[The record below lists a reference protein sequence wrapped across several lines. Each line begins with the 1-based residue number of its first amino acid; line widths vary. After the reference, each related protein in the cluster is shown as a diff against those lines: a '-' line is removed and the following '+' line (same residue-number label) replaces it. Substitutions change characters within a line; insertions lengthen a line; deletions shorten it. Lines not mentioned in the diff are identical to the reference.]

1 MGKTATTKR
10 RRLMAKR
17 TDSQQKRR
25 QRVLT
30 LKVAGQIRPGRIAI
44 PDLLLICQHVQS
56 AINRQAEALEGSPQT
71 LRPGP
76 AREKVRVECTL
87 ELASVRPGSP
97 TTTLGFELAKPQ
109 QALPIVRAFGEDVLA
124 KVAGAIES
132 ISEGNADDIDTGV
145 LDSLNNL
152 GNVFERNKVKS
163 IRWIVPGTRGHK
175 RRDVTFDQKVRR
187 HVAERLK
194 PPSTR
199 DSEIQGIIEMADFD
213 VEHQRCRIHPVFGPP
228 IQCSFDA
235 GRADDIL
242 RVMRRPAKIVGTATT
257 NAQTGKLEVVH
268 IQSVSSLEPLA
279 LGADFF
285 IGHTFDELARLQG
298 VEPLLDISTLA
309 GGWPDDEDPD
319 LMLAD
324 IYRQR
329 G

>member
-30 LKVAGQIRPGRIAI
+30 LKVAGQIRPGR
-44 PDLLLICQHVQS
+44 
-56 AINRQAEALEGSPQT
+56 
-71 LRPGP
+71 
-76 AREKVRVECTL
+76 
-87 ELASVRPGSP
+87 
-97 TTTLGFELAKPQ
+97 
-109 QALPIVRAFGEDVLA
+109 
-124 KVAGAIES
+124 
-132 ISEGNADDIDTGV
+132 
-145 LDSLNNL
+145 
-152 GNVFERNKVKS
+152 
-163 IRWIVPGTRGHK
+163 
-175 RRDVTFDQKVRR
+175 
-187 HVAERLK
+187 
-194 PPSTR
+194 
-199 DSEIQGIIEMADFD
+199 
-213 VEHQRCRIHPVFGPP
+213 
-228 IQCSFDA
+228 
-235 GRADDIL
+235 
-242 RVMRRPAKIVGTATT
+242 IVGTATT

-329 G
+329 GC